1 MRIVLFIIQ
10 MNIPERYI
18 AHSNIKGV
26 FFQLAVF
33 KTAYLYLCLRIELL
47 SNSARQTVKL
57 YSRYSCVTAG
67 YHSYEVTDTA
77 GRLKQ
82 SAAVHTHFSEFCVHF
97 FNDNGRGIKCR
108 HCGFSCGFKFIISQQ
123 FSDFLIMPVV
133 RLKDLCHTT
142 PTCVFGKYLLFFG
155 SSITIFGFKLFQSA
169 YCGKVVLKLYSSF
182 TLSE

>member
-1 MRIVLFIIQ
+1 MRIVLFIIK

-18 AHSNIKGV
+18 ADCNIKGV

-33 KTAYLYLCLRIELL
+33 KTANLYLCLWIELL
-47 SNSARQTVKL
+47 CYSSCQTVKL
-57 YSRYSCVTAG
+57 NSRYSCVAAR
-67 YHSYEVTDTA
+67 YHSDKVTDTT

-82 SAAVHTHFSEFCVHF
+82 AAAVHTHIRKFSIHF
-97 FNDNGRGIKCR
+97 FDDNRRGIKGC

-123 FSDFLIMPVV
+123 FSDFLIVSVV

-182 TLSE
+182 SLSE